1 MKQNA
6 ITRSARGQAC
16 TLKLDGCLNDNGA
29 TTVFAHKNGSGM
41 GEKSKDEYGQDIG
54 AFLCRYC
61 HDVVDGRIQ
70 HEYWKPYFVQE
81 MFDHA
86 ILRTDRILKRM
97 KLKE

>member
-1 MKQNA
+1 MKQTA